1 MLETTQRRY
10 AELYSEDECDALL
23 RMVMNP
29 PMISRREVYLRR
41 VIARDFPEPGCRT
54 HCRATQA
61 ILTVLKRGRSVFQ
74 ALY

>member
-1 MLETTQRRY
+1 MALVHGPRGRY

-54 HCRATQA
+54 TLQELFRC
-61 ILTVLKRGRSVFQ
+61 V
-74 ALY
+74 